1 MGKGPLNYSTIIPA
15 ARTSQECVTMLV
27 EHGAIRAGLVT
38 EARKPAGIEF
48 QIDTRWGPR
57 HYAVPVNV
65 DATQATL
72 VKAVKE
78 GTVTLGG
85 GGRSRA
91 NLTSRDHAL
100 DVAWRVLRDWLEVQ
114 IAMIEAGLADLE
126 RVMLSWQL
134 VAPGKDMF
142 EALDEQQGLMLPAGE
157 S

>member
-15 ARTSQECVTMLV
+15 ARTAQECVGMLMD
-27 EHGAIRAGLVT
+27 HGAKRAGLVM
-38 EARKPAGIEF
+38 EARKPAGVEF
-48 QIDTRWGPR
+48 QIETRWGLR
-57 HYAVPVNV
+57 HYAVPVTV
-65 DATQATL
+65 DATQAAL

-78 GTVTLGG
+78 GRVTN
-85 GGRSRA
+85 RV
-91 NLTSRDHAL
+91 NLTSREHAL

-134 VAPGKDMF
+134 VAPGKDLF
-142 EALDEQQGLMLPAGE
+142 EALDEQQGLMLPAAAE